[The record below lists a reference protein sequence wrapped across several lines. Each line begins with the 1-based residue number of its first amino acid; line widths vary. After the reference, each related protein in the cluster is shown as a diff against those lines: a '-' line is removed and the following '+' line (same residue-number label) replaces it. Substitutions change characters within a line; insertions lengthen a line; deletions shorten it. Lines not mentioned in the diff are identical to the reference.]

1 MFPAQGGINGHFE
14 KHSEHS
20 VLVKKKSLLSK
31 ETISPDSNSL
41 KVLSEQILSCRE
53 RIVFS
58 TNNTRT
64 NEYSIKKRKESRH
77 FPQELT
83 HIRS

>member
-14 KHSEHS
+14 MYSEHS
-20 VLVKKKSLLSK
+20 VLVNKSLFSK
-31 ETISPDSNSL
+31 ETILPDSNSL
-41 KVLSEQILSCRE
+41 KVLSEQRLSCRE

-83 HIRS
+83 HIGS